1 VPRQREVLSE
11 QEGGTVS
18 PLSADDQLATAL
30 DEIRERWSK
39 VAYVGLNPEV
49 VPEPGHQPSW
59 LADVSRLLAALEAAD
74 AALKR
79 HMQWFGSM
87 GERLCGGCLR
97 PVPCPDTNVIA
108 AALAKGG
115 GGTDG

>member
-1 VPRQREVLSE
+1 
-11 QEGGTVS
+11 VS
-18 PLSADDQLATAL
+18 PLSADDQPAATLA
-30 DEIRERWSK
+30 EIRERDKRVWNLRGN
-39 VAYVGLNPEV
+39 VGGLLAINEAKDD
-49 VPEPGHQPSW
+49 VP
-59 LADVSRLLAALEAAD
+59 RLVAALEAAD

-87 GERLCGGCLR
+87 GDRLCGGCLR